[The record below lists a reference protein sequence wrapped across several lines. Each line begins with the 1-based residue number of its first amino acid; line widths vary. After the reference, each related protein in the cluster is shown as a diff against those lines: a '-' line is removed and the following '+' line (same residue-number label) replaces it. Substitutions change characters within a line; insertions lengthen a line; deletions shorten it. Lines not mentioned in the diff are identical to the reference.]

1 MSCVV
6 ALLLLAQPAEL
17 APGDHPV
24 LKQLTA
30 VEESGLLVFHY
41 DAGKVKGPAVRQA
54 VQRNRGFFRYL
65 EKTLRL
71 RYEGRIHLFLYEN
84 AAHLKAVTGV
94 GAPAF
99 SRGTCSIH
107 LPHDYDDAHEM
118 VHIFALQIPKGEE
131 SLPPDRFFMDGL
143 ATALQLEDNGI
154 AIDDYAALSWRVGRL
169 PRLVDLRRSF
179 PEGSLPGVH
188 PYHVAGSFIGF
199 LIDTFGIEKVK
210 ALYVNCLECQGI
222 LGRSFARLEREWWNW
237 LAERKVGKKE
247 EQLLLQRFGF
257 VESRLLP
264 RDLAKAKSTALFDDR
279 TLNDWNL
286 EHPGSWTVKNRAI
299 VGTSPGPWHRMHTKK
314 RWTGDIAVRV
324 RLRLLDGNAVQ
335 VRLNR
340 DATRANE
347 AIFATWESYLVKVGP
362 GGGIVAKSPYR
373 ILPGRWIEIVFVN
386 RGGAVRVFVDG
397 LLVLEGKDLTA
408 NEGSVGLSVERGPVE
423 VKQVELL
430 ELP

>member
-1 MSCVV
+1 V

-17 APGDHPV
+17 TPGDHQV
-24 LKQLTA
+24 LKHLTA
-30 VEESGLLVFHY
+30 VEESDALVFHY
-41 DAGKVKGPAVRQA
+41 DPAKLNAAAVRRA
-54 VQRNRGFFRYL
+54 VQRNRGFYRYL
-65 EKTLRL
+65 EMTMRL

-84 AAHLKAVTGV
+84 GDDLKAVAGV

-99 SRGTCSIH
+99 SRGTRSIH
-107 LPHDYDDAHEM
+107 QPHDYDDAHEM

-143 ATALQLEDNGI
+143 ATALQIEDNGI
-154 AIDDYAALSWRVGRL
+154 VINDYAAVSWRVGRL

-188 PYHVAGSFIGF
+188 PYHVAGSFLSF

-222 LGRSFARLEREWWNW
+222 LGRSFARLEREWWSW
-237 LAERKVGKKE
+237 LSERKVGKKE
-247 EQLLLQRFGF
+247 ERLLLQRFGF

-264 RDLAKAKSTALFDDR
+264 KDLNKAKSTPLFDER

-299 VGTSPGPWHRMHTKK
+299 LGSCQGPWHRMHTKK

-347 AIFATWESYLVKVGP
+347 AIFAVWESYLVKVGP
-362 GGGIVAKSPYR
+362 GAGIVAKSPYR
-373 ILPGRWIEIVFVN
+373 ILPRRWIEIVFVN
-386 RGGAVRVFVDG
+386 RSGEGRVYVDG
-397 LLVLEGKDLTA
+397 LLVLEGKGLTT
-408 NEGSVGLSVERGPVE
+408 NEGSVGLSVERGRVE
-423 VKQVELL
+423 VKEVALL
-430 ELP
+430 GLP